1 MLKSVPLPRVL
12 AVFAVA
18 AIVSAGCSSTPKAVA
33 PEPTA
38 VAQAESQADAGLLR
52 VNVGM
57 ILNSAAPTA
66 QRDARL
72 AEVFSVAADAQ
83 ELGVEVNL
91 ETVTIDD
98 LDDVAS
104 SVRTLVNRG
113 VTVIATSCDDSSMPA
128 VVDSAI
134 EEQLLAVTGCVTI
147 PRPDL
152 TVSSRLFIDLAG
164 LNDSPR
170 ALARWASI
178 EDFANAAIISSEL
191 IPDVSNTCT
200 DIVGALDDV
209 DIALAATATFT
220 GLVDDAESVVASI
233 AEPLADADAIVVCAL
248 APSLGDV
255 VFSLRA
261 AGFEQPIMVPWFGD
275 AQQWPQ
281 DTSNVFILA
290 TASRYDDDPL
300 PAVQALFGKVD
311 GPEAVD
317 IVAADTV
324 AILANVADT
333 AGSVGSRRLADTIRT
348 TTSAGVSGA
357 LTIDAT
363 NSVTEQRAY
372 RLLEVVDGEPTFRS
386 LISEDGLIQ
395 IPE

>member
-1 MLKSVPLPRVL
+1 MLTRTLPRALCVIGAL
-12 AVFAVA
+12 ATISVA
-18 AIVSAGCSSTPKAVA
+18 CSSA
-33 PEPTA
+33 PEAVSPQPTA
-38 VAQAESQADAGLLR
+38 VAEAESPADAGLLR

-66 QRDARL
+66 DRDARL
-72 AEVFSVAADAQ
+72 AEVFAIAADAQ
-83 ELGVEVNL
+83 ELGVDVNL

-134 EEQLLAVTGCVTI
+134 EAQLLAVTGCVTI

-152 TVSSRLFIDLAG
+152 AMSSRLFIDLAG
-164 LNDSPR
+164 LNDSPQ

-178 EDFANAAIISSEL
+178 EDFTNAAVISSEL

-200 DIVGALDDV
+200 DIVGALDEV

-233 AEPLADADAIVVCAL
+233 AEPLAEADAIVVCAL

-275 AQQWPQ
+275 AQRWPQ
-281 DTSNVFILA
+281 DTSDVFIFA
-290 TASRYDDDPL
+290 TASRYGDDPL
-300 PAVQALFGKVD
+300 PAVQALFDQVD
-311 GPEAVD
+311 DPEAVD

-324 AILANVADT
+324 AILANVADA

-348 TTSAGVSGA
+348 TTSAVVSGA

-372 RLLEVVDGEPTFRS
+372 RLLEVIDGQPVFRT
-386 LISEDGLIQ
+386 LITEDGLVQ
-395 IPE
+395 VPE